1 MGLAE
6 SFEFL
11 VILEDN
17 HFARVATQHDGILE
31 SSMIPKRHSST

>member
-31 SSMIPKRHSST
+31 SLSKVQITP